1 MRGAALSCKQRG
13 QMRLQTKSSSTTKR
27 LAAGALGHVQAV
39 GLRVCISAPINLE
52 VIPMEAAQWLGIEC
66 IDAGCHQY
74 GRINR
79 QNDNAYTLHAAHALA
94 AGRQRRPDCACM
106 CSSVI
111 WNHHLTSFA
120 ELLRS
125 IQAT

>member
-1 MRGAALSCKQRG
+1 
-13 QMRLQTKSSSTTKR
+13 MRLQTKSSSTTKR

-66 IDAGCHQY
+66 IDAGCHLY
-74 GRINR
+74 GRINQ
-79 QNDNAYTLHAAHALA
+79 QNDKAYTRHAAHALA
-94 AGRQRRPDCACM
+94 AGRQEMHDRACM
-106 CSSVI
+106 FSPVI
-111 WNHHLTSFA
+111 WNQRVASIA